1 MDEYI
6 LVKPDQSYI
15 DEIQFFRLDM
25 LLAEST
31 MDGTGPLKRMSDIP
45 EWLEFNER
53 MEKKELIPDD
63 LVTAE
68 QFAFVRKSD
77 QKIVGMIQL
86 RHELNDA
93 LRNLGGH
100 IGYSVRPDERRK
112 GYAKQMLAACLV
124 ASKDRGLD
132 KVLLTCNEENE
143 ASRRTI
149 LANGGTY
156 EKTIYHEQE
165 DAKIE
170 HYWIE
175 L

>member
-1 MDEYI
+1 M
-6 LVKPDQSYI
+6 KFN
-15 DEIQFFRLDM
+15 FFRLDM

-86 RHELNDA
+86 RHE
-93 LRNLGGH
+93 
-100 IGYSVRPDERRK
+100 
-112 GYAKQMLAACLV
+112 
-124 ASKDRGLD
+124 
-132 KVLLTCNEENE
+132 
-143 ASRRTI
+143 
-149 LANGGTY
+149 
-156 EKTIYHEQE
+156 
-165 DAKIE
+165 
-170 HYWIE
+170 
-175 L
+175 